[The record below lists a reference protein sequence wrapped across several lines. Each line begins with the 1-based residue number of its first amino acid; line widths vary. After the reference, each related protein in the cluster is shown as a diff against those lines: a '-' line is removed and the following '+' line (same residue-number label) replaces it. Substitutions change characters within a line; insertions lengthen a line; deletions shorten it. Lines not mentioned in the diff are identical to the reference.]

1 MHILMDVEMFILKG
15 YMQRTHAILRL
26 AIVHPDGC
34 QAAVVPNECFF
45 SNKTVSGEYSAE
57 QRT

>member
-1 MHILMDVEMFILKG
+1 MDVEMFILKG